1 MKAHYLLRIITVLIS
16 FVLPDCSGLP
26 PNYIRKFA
34 PCPDRPNCVSTR
46 SLSPKHSIEP
56 FKYKGQMEAAQKKL
70 LSVIAGIPRTRIIT
84 KEKHFIHVE
93 FISKIFRFVDDV
105 EFYFD
110 KKGIISFRS
119 ASRWGYSDLGV
130 NRERMETIRNLLKLN

>member
-1 MKAHYLLRIITVLIS
+1 
-16 FVLPDCSGLP
+16 
-26 PNYIRKFA
+26 
-34 PCPDRPNCVSTR
+34 
-46 SLSPKHSIEP
+46 
-56 FKYKGQMEAAQKKL
+56 METAQKKL

-84 KEKHFIHVE
+84 KEKRFIHAE